1 MVSQGFAV
9 KINLDITQKYKSSVT
24 HSPYMQKIPTLKP
37 GEPTNPAL
45 GDTSSHSPSASP
57 KPGLNGRVLSGGA
70 SSLKFLPKHP
80 FMDPFAVENPRE
92 TREQPK
98 VPFLHVQETTSL
110 VIFIQHYTTK
120 KNMQESKVLCY
131 MRI

>member
-1 MVSQGFAV
+1 MLSEI

-45 GDTSSHSPSASP
+45 GDTGSHSPSASP
-57 KPGLNGRVLSGGA
+57 KPGLNRSVLSGG
-70 SSLKFLPKHP
+70 LRFLPKHP
-80 FMDPFAVENPRE
+80 FVEPFAVENPRK

-110 VIFIQHYTTK
+110 VIFIQH
-120 KNMQESKVLCY
+120 
-131 MRI
+131 